1 METYITL
8 IYLSVAMVVFLV
20 WLIKNHFQHEK
31 KFLNTFEKPLDNKD
45 KWWYN

>member
-8 IYLSVAMVVFLV
+8 IYLTIAAVVFCG
-20 WLIKNHFQHEK
+20 WLIKKYYQHEK
-31 KFLNTFEKPLDNKD
+31 KFLNTFEKPLDNKS